1 MLLKKL
7 ILLFSFVTLL
17 IISVQAQC
25 DRPFPS
31 DNACTAPFFC
41 NTAQLNAYCSSIK
54 TPVIGKS
61 YLLPH
66 GFCGTLESPSWYRFK
81 AQSAVLSLQF
91 AATNC
96 GADGVQAVMLS
107 ATNCNDS
114 AAFTPV
120 SNCINATGGQPTATV
135 TGNNLIAGATYY
147 ILVDG
152 YSGAGCN
159 YKISVISGTIQDSN
173 DSIPQPSNIFGP
185 RSLCNGA
192 TTATYSVPKFTGVTD
207 YVYTISFNGG
217 APSSITSPDSFY
229 TITNLPP
236 AGTINVCVNYKND
249 CTAGLQKCIDV
260 PIAVVSTVLSPT
272 IYLCPGDTHTFPDGT
287 TADNTTPPN
296 TDQNKNYNYAIK
308 GKNGAC
314 DTTFNVN
321 VVSYANRRANKVYFL
336 RPGKSV
342 TIGNN
347 LVSAN
352 PDCTPKIGT
361 QSLSRS
367 SLNGCDSTVNYTIYN
382 AKETFTLSDTN
393 VVIACGTTK
402 TVSVTNSDTCAALNH
417 IKSYAWYYQP
427 DTLTVPIAS
436 NGNTSTFSV
445 SQTGIYSVV
454 IHDSV
459 FLKLQPALG
468 YSVFND
474 TLKVTVTGSGIQP
487 TPAVPVAING
497 LQSQNICQG
506 SSTKFIINKVA
517 NATSYNWSTQNGGQI
532 AAHTAGINDTSVVIT
547 WPNNVPNDVVSVSA
561 SNKCSNGGA
570 QTLNVTFINFANL
583 YAGKDSTVCDTT
595 VKLYGTASSVAAGG
609 KGSWANLFTN
619 ARFATFTDP
628 SNINTFVT
636 VPASGVYNF
645 IWMEQYAGCTR
656 SDTVAITFSTP
667 LKTTNTADSCSTDR
681 TKLYVRFNLAQG
693 TSPFIVKNLN
703 SGTTT
708 AVNQLGQFQTSA
720 LTPGNYQFS
729 ITDAKNCKAALI
741 SGTRFC
747 NTCNNKTGNMNLTP
761 ISVCAGDTAR
771 GIYAGGFVNSGKD
784 TLEFILYKNSPQS
797 GIITRNYLPK
807 FIFQNGMQYDST
819 YYIAAISG
827 VDSSGHVKV
836 SDLCFSPSS
845 GVPVIF
851 HKKPSASLVTQDTL
865 LCSGT
870 CAKLNYRFNGATPF
884 SLRIR
889 LTDSLSR
896 DSLLVNMRNN
906 DVNNFCP
913 GSNTVFRLKSVK
925 DSLGCQD
932 TSLNQV
938 VNFKVFPPTNA
949 GKPLPPYNVCGSN
962 DTLIP
967 LISRLQNT
975 TVGGIWKENSVS
987 TSTGRAFNSGAG
999 TFNPKG
1005 QTAGTY
1011 TFQYI
1016 KSPPNGSNCVPDTS
1030 IVSINVSRTPIA
1042 DAGISDT
1049 IRCDRRSINIGGKKT
1064 STGPGI
1070 TIKWSG
1076 NGLSGNSSVQTVNQ
1090 AGTYLLTVSSL
1101 GCTAMDSVVIYI
1113 DTTAPIASIKSIV
1126 NPLLTCAVDS
1136 VILDG
1141 SASSPRGKIQYLWTY
1156 NGAPL
1161 DFQPV
1166 TKAQSGGSYQLKVTR
1181 LSNGCTGL
1189 DTTYIPENRTKPTL
1203 KIAKPSNLSC
1213 RDSIVK
1219 IDAGAS
1225 SSGVKFILKWMSSR
1239 GGLFFAD
1246 STTLTPSVKRGG
1258 DYTLMITDTSNKCV
1272 DSLLTTVTTDTGIP
1286 YATAFASDTL
1296 NCRNATVSVSAR
1308 GTSLGSGLV
1317 YQWTSQP
1324 GHIVSGNN
1332 DLNAVVDEPGT
1343 YIFTVTNNAS
1353 GCSAIDTVKV
1363 YQSALRPNALNII
1376 TKKPSCYGDCDAAIR
1391 VDSVLGGASPYL
1403 YSLDTKVFTGKNT
1416 FSNLCAGSYHLSI
1429 EDVNGCKKDTT
1440 FSIYQNRQ
1448 LSVSLGQ
1455 DTTLLLGDSILLHIY
1470 TNADSIVN
1478 SIWSSYSDSVCAKA
1492 AVCIEQIVHPT
1503 LLTTYSVHVV
1513 DKNNCS
1519 ADGKININ
1527 IDKKRPVYVPTAF
1540 SPNND
1545 SNNDVFYIYSTQVVQ
1560 TVMDINIYDR
1570 WGERMFFQQNFKT
1583 DDPTF
1588 GWDGNF
1594 KGKEAPAGVYVYH
1607 INLLYKDGTTDVIT
1621 GSVTLI
1627 R

>member
-7 ILLFSFVTLL
+7 ILFFTFASLFAFSGH
-17 IISVQAQC
+17 AQC
-25 DRPFPS
+25 DRPFAS
-31 DNACTAPFFC
+31 DNACTAPYFC

-54 TPVIGKS
+54 TPVTGKS

-91 AATNC
+91 AATIC

-107 ATNCNDS
+107 TTNCNDS
-114 AAFTPV
+114 AAFTSV
-120 SNCINATGGQPTATV
+120 SNCINANGGQPTATI
-135 TGNNLIAGATYY
+135 TGNNLVTGQTYY

-159 YKISVISGTIQDSN
+159 FKISVIAGTIQDSN
-173 DSIPQPSNIFGP
+173 DPIPQPSDIFGP
-185 RSLCNGA
+185 RQLCNGA
-192 TTATYSVPKFTGVTD
+192 TSATYSVPKYMGVTD
-207 YVYTISFNGG
+207 YVFSVAFNGG
-217 APSSITSPDSFY
+217 APSTFTRPDSFY
-229 TITNLPP
+229 TITNLP
-236 AGTINVCVNYKND
+236 ATGTISVCMNYKND
-249 CTAGLQKCIDV
+249 CTAGPQKCIDI
-260 PIAVVSTVLSPT
+260 PIAVISTILSPT
-272 IYLCPGDTHTFPDGT
+272 IYLCPNDVYTFPDGT
-287 TADNTTPPN
+287 TADNSTPPN
-296 TDQNKNYNYAIK
+296 TDQSKNYNYAVK
-308 GKNGAC
+308 GKNGVC

-336 RPGKSV
+336 KPGTGV

-347 LVSAN
+347 LVFPN
-352 PDCTPKIGT
+352 PDCTQKIGT
-361 QSLSRS
+361 QSLTRS
-367 SLNGCDSTVNYTIYN
+367 SLNGCDSIVNYTIYN
-382 AKETFTLSDTN
+382 AKQTYTLSATN
-393 VVIACGTTK
+393 VAITCGSTK
-402 TVSVTNSDTCAALNH
+402 TVSVMNSDTCNALNH
-417 IKSYAWYYQP
+417 LKSYAWYFQP
-427 DTLTVPIAS
+427 DSATAPTAT
-436 NGNTSTFSV
+436 NGNGATFSV
-445 SQTGIYSVV
+445 SQTGIYSVI

-468 YSVFND
+468 YTVFND
-474 TLKVTVTGSGIQP
+474 TLKVTVSGSGISP
-487 TPAVPVAING
+487 TPAQPTAING
-497 LQSQNICQG
+497 VQSQNLCQG
-506 SSTKFIINKVA
+506 SSTKFTINKVA
-517 NATSYNWSTQNGGQI
+517 NATSYTWSTQNGGQI
-532 AAHTAGINDTSVVIT
+532 AAHIAGTNDTSVVIT
-547 WPNNVPNDVVSVSA
+547 WANNVPNDVVSVTA
-561 SNKCSNGGA
+561 GNNCSTGTA

-609 KGSWANLFTN
+609 KGAWSNLFSN

-628 SNINTFVT
+628 TNVNTVVT

-656 SDTVAITFSTP
+656 SDTVAIIFSAP
-667 LKTTNTADSCSTDR
+667 PKTANTADSCSTDR
-681 TKLYVRFNLAQG
+681 TKLYVRFSLTQG
-693 TSPFIVKNLN
+693 TPPFTIKNIN
-703 SGTTT
+703 SGVTT

-720 LTPGNYQFS
+720 ITPGTYQFG
-729 ITDAKNCKAALI
+729 ITDAKNCTATLV
-741 SGTRFC
+741 SGAQFC
-747 NTCNNKTGNMNLTP
+747 NSCNNKTGNMNLTP

-771 GIYAGGFVNSGKD
+771 GNYLGGFVNSGKD
-784 TLEFILYKNSPQS
+784 TLEFILYKNTPQS
-797 GIITRNYLPK
+797 GIIARNYTPK
-807 FIFQNGMQYDST
+807 FVFQNGMQYDST
-819 YYIAAISG
+819 YFIAAVSG

-836 SDLCFSPSS
+836 SDLCFTPSN
-845 GVPVIF
+845 GVPVVF
-851 HKKPSASLVTQDTL
+851 HKKPTATIINQDTL

-870 CAKLNYRFNGATPF
+870 CAKLNYRFGGAAPF
-884 SLRIR
+884 TLRIR

-896 DSLLVNMRNN
+896 DSLLINMHNN
-906 DVNNFCP
+906 DISSFCP
-913 GSNTVFRLKSVK
+913 GANTVLRLKSVT
-925 DSLGCQD
+925 DSLGCKD
-932 TSLNQV
+932 TSLTQV
-938 VNFKVFPPTNA
+938 INFKVFPPTSA
-949 GKPLPPYNVCGSN
+949 GKSLPPYNVCGFN

-967 LISRLQNT
+967 LISLLQNAS
-975 TVGGIWKENSVS
+975 VGGIWKENSI
-987 TSTGRAFNSGAG
+987 TSSSGKAFNSGDG

-1005 QTAGTY
+1005 QTASSY

-1016 KSPPNGSNCVPDTS
+1016 KSPAAGSNCLPDTAVVTI
-1030 IVSINVSRTPIA
+1030 IVAPTPIA

-1049 IRCDRRSINIGGKKT
+1049 IRCNRRTINIGGKKT
-1064 STGPGI
+1064 STGNGI

-1090 AGTYLLTVSSL
+1090 AGTYLLTVSS
-1101 GCTAMDSVVIYI
+1101 GACTVLDSVVIYI
-1113 DTTAPIASIKSIV
+1113 DTTAPKANIKPVI

-1141 SASSPRGKIQYLWTY
+1141 SASSPRGQIQYLWTY

-1189 DTTYIPENRTKPTL
+1189 DTTFIPENRTKPTL
-1203 KIAKPSNLSC
+1203 KVVKPGNLSC
-1213 RDSIVK
+1213 RDSILK
-1219 IDAGAS
+1219 LDARAS
-1225 SSGVKFILKWMSSR
+1225 SSGANFILKWVSSR
-1239 GGLFFAD
+1239 GGLFAAD
-1246 STTLTPSVKRGG
+1246 STTLLPSIKRGG
-1258 DYTLMITDTSNKCV
+1258 DYTLTITDTSNKCV
-1272 DSLLTTVTTDTGIP
+1272 DSLLTTVRTDTGIP

-1308 GTSLGSGLV
+1308 GTTLGAGLV
-1317 YQWTSQP
+1317 YQWIAQP
-1324 GHIVSGNN
+1324 GHIVSGDN
-1332 DLNAVVDEPGT
+1332 DLNAVVDEPGI
-1343 YIFTVTNNAS
+1343 YIFTVSNNAS

-1363 YQSALRPNALNII
+1363 YQSVLRPNALNIT

-1391 VDSVLGGASPYL
+1391 IDSVLGGSTPYL

-1429 EDVNGCKKDTT
+1429 QDANGCKKDTT
-1440 FSIYQNRQ
+1440 FSINQNRQ

-1470 TNADSIVN
+1470 TNADSVVQ
-1478 SIWSSYSDSVCAKA
+1478 SVWSSYSDSVCAKA

-1503 LLTTYSVHVV
+1503 LLTTYTVHIV
-1513 DKNNCS
+1513 DKNSCS

-1560 TVMDINIYDR
+1560 TVTEFNIYDR
-1570 WGERMFFQQNFKT
+1570 WGEKMFAQQNFKT
-1583 DDPTF
+1583 DDPNF
-1588 GWDGNF
+1588 GWDGSF
-1594 KGKEAPAGVYVYH
+1594 KGKEAPAGVYIFY

-1621 GSVTLI
+1621 GNVTLI